1 MTIIMVLVDVIQRCF
16 RNVSQFPIFLS
27 PISCVAV
34 FYDLV
39 FCVFQ

>member
-16 RNVSQFPIFLS
+16 RNVSQFLVSLS
-27 PISCVAV
+27 SISCAAV
-34 FYDLV
+34 FYDLL